1 MVYAAACEEEGEEG
15 GGAVGLGGGG
25 EEVEG
30 CAGEEVGGEGVERL
44 GLRRWHPAPAAKLPR
59 ESTINTSNIP

>member
-15 GGAVGLGGGG
+15 GGPVGRGGGG

-44 GLRRWHPAPAAKLPR
+44 GVRRWHPAPAPASHGNQQTTPVY
-59 ESTINTSNIP
+59 IP